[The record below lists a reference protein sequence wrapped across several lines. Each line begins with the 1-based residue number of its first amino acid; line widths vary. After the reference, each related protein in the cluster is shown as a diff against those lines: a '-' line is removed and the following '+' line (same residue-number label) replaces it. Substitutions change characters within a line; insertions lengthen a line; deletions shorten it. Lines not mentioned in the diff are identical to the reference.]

1 MDQYLDAR
9 GRPRIVI
16 TGMGAIT
23 PLGNTVKESWQN
35 ALIGRSGIGPVT
47 QFDASDLPC
56 RIAGEVKDFIPKEYM
71 NFKEARRMSRSSQL
85 AVAAGRMALS
95 DADLEEDNSDP
106 ERTGVVVGTG
116 IGGLDWAIAAYE
128 DYWENGL
135 ARVSPFAITGSLPNM
150 PTHHISLLAK
160 ARGPISTVVAACA
173 TGTQAIGEAAEYIR
187 RGIADRMLT
196 GGVEGLIHISA
207 LAGFAAMRALS
218 TRFNDQ
224 PERASRP
231 FDKDRDGFIISEG
244 AGILVLE
251 RLDKAIARGARILA
265 EYLGH
270 ASSADAFHVAAPD
283 PEGAGAVRAM
293 RWSLEDADV
302 LPKNIDYIN
311 AHGTSTPL
319 GDPTETLAIK
329 TLFGEEA
336 YNIPVSSTKS
346 SMGHAMGGA
355 GAIEAIFCVRALQ
368 EGIIPPTW
376 NYETADPEC
385 DLDYVPNEPRPA
397 DLKIV
402 MSNSFGLG
410 GQNACLVLGKFGD
423 DRQSNGQVTAD
434 LE

>member
-23 PLGNTVKESWQN
+23 PLGNTVEESWQN
-35 ALIGRSGIGPVT
+35 ALNGRSGIGPVT

-56 RIAGEVKDFIPKEYM
+56 RIAGEVKDFVAKDYM

-85 AVAAGRMALS
+85 AVAAGRMALK
-95 DADLEEDNSDP
+95 DANLEEDHSDP

-128 DYWENGL
+128 NYWENGL
-135 ARVSPFAITGSLPNM
+135 SRVSPFAITGCLPNM
-150 PTHHISLLAK
+150 PTHHISLLTK

-187 RGIADRMLT
+187 RGIADRMVT
-196 GGVEGLIHISA
+196 GGVEALIHISSM
-207 LAGFAAMRALS
+207 AGFAAMRALP
-218 TRFNDQ
+218 THFNDR
-224 PERASRP
+224 PEKASRP

-251 RLDKAIARGARILA
+251 RLDKAMERGARILA

-329 TLFGEEA
+329 TLFGEDA

-376 NYETADPEC
+376 NYETADPDC
-385 DLDYVPNEPRPA
+385 DLDYVPNEPRQA
-397 DLKIV
+397 DLKIT

-410 GQNACLVLGKFGD
+410 GQNACLVLRKYENDLQG
-423 DRQSNGQVTAD
+423 NGRTTDD